1 MKKRKAKEKTLGEI
15 YGESWQFIKD
25 SRKQIYFAIGVF
37 VFFILFGF
45 FTIPPRELELKLI
58 EQLKEIALMFEG
70 LGLIQTIWTIFSNNL
85 FVCLITIV
93 FGAILG
99 IFPFLILLTNGYLIG
114 YVAQKAVS
122 SSGILVLWRLF
133 PHGIFELPAIL
144 ISAGIGIKLG
154 LSLFRKG
161 EFITTFKKSMLV
173 FALVVFVL
181 LFIAA
186 IIEGSLVFLMK

>member
-45 FTIPPRELELKLI
+45 FTIPPVELELKLI
-58 EQLKEIALMFEG
+58 EQLKAMALMFDGMG
-70 LGLIQTIWTIFSNNL
+70 LMQTIWLIFSNNL
-85 FVCLITIV
+85 FVCFITI
-93 FGAILG
+93 FLG
-99 IFPFLILLTNGYLIG
+99 MLLCIFPFLILLTNGYLIG

-122 SSGILVLWRLF
+122 VSGILILWRLL

-154 LSLFRKG
+154 MSLFRKG
-161 EFITTFKKSMLV
+161 EFVITFKKSMLV
-173 FALVVFVL
+173 FALVIFIL
-181 LFIAA
+181 LLIAA